1 MIEALFIIGLIGTL
15 MAFVGESLA
24 ALEAFP
30 AICAGCVLIPLLS
43 WTDHVGLVHRY
54 DLEVVRR
61 SPLPPARFYW
71 SFRGPKLRLRTLGL
85 IPISVIAWTMA
96 IAFPASLQFNRT
108 SIIGWAATIVA
119 ILASARMIA
128 GTLVYFRGAQWMDPM
143 SPAIVGVYRRMMFWL
158 SEDAEFL
165 GRGQLKRP
173 NEKERAIY

>member
-24 ALEAFP
+24 ALESFP
-30 AICAGCVLIPLLS
+30 AICAGCILVPLLS
-43 WTDHVGLVHRY
+43 WTDHVRLERRY
-54 DLEVVRR
+54 DLEGTRR

-71 SFRGPKLRLRTLGL
+71 SFRGPRLRLRTIGL
-85 IPISVIAWTMA
+85 IPISVVAWIMA
-96 IAFPASLQFNRT
+96 IAFPASMHFDRT
-108 SIIGWAATIVA
+108 SVIGWTATIVG

-143 SPAIVGVYRRMMFWL
+143 SPAIVGGYRRMMFWL